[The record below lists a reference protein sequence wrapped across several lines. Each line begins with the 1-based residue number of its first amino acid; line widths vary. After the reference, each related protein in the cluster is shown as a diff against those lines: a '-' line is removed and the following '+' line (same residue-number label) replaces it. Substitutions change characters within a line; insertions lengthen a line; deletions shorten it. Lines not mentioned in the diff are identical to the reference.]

1 MVGSGTKL
9 QVNGA
14 AYGNGIYLSPNSSTS
29 FNYSRM
35 YKSGKQKNESASRFL
50 DHGRS
55 MTCIAL
61 CEVISHPT
69 LKKSGAIWV
78 SPESDH
84 VCTRFFFVYEA
95 GQCGEDVNTQHK
107 NNLQA
112 IQDAVNFRAWNGV
125 QIKWG
130 AGNTSL
136 RRMQQN
142 AFQGL
147 KGIMLRGHP
156 YTD

>member
-1 MVGSGTKL
+1 ML
-9 QVNGA
+9 
-14 AYGNGIYLSPNSSTS
+14 
-29 FNYSRM
+29 F
-35 YKSGKQKNESASRFL
+35 FL
-50 DHGRS
+50 GPR
-55 MTCIAL
+55 
-61 CEVISHPT
+61 
-69 LKKSGAIWV
+69 
-78 SPESDH
+78 
-84 VCTRFFFVYEA
+84 YEA

-156 YTD
+156 YTDKNASDCSSELGRLRGSRRGLGGEIFTVQTPSKHSPGPSQFQGTRRGPKRVREDESL